1 MSDGAVRPPA
11 TICVTG
17 ANGYVG
23 SHVVGALLAEG
34 YRVRATVR
42 DPSSEAK
49 TAHLEA
55 LAVELEARERLTF
68 ARGDLMEARSF
79 DDAVAGCEAVVHTAA
94 SVVFNHPDPQKG
106 IVDPSVEGTRNVLE
120 SVKRSGTVKRVVH
133 TSSMVAV
140 YGWDKPADH
149 VFTES
154 DWNTASTLV
163 NDPYGLAKVQSE
175 KAARAYVDAL
185 PEAERF
191 ELVHLNPG
199 MVFGP
204 PLTKVHAKASPR
216 LLRDVISRGQ
226 PGVPRL
232 MLNVVD
238 VREVA
243 VAHVR
248 ALSHEA
254 PPARC
259 LLVAEN
265 AWMTDLA
272 AELQAQFPDIRMG
285 ARPIPKLAVLLAGL
299 FDKTLNVRQLWNL
312 VGRPMPIDSALS
324 REAYGMSYRP
334 VSETLRDTATPM
346 IEQGWARV
354 KRR

>member
-1 MSDGAVRPPA
+1 MPEGAVRPPA

-23 SHVVGALLAEG
+23 SHVVHALLSEG
-34 YRVRATVR
+34 YTVRATVR
-42 DPSSEAK
+42 DPSSADK

-55 LAVELEARERLTF
+55 IADALDARDRLSF
-68 ARGDLMEARSF
+68 ARGDLMEAGSF
-79 DDAVAGCEAVVHTAA
+79 DEAVAGCEGVVHTAA
-94 SVVFNHPDPQKG
+94 SVIFNHPDPQKG
-106 IVDPSVEGTRNVLE
+106 IVDPSVLGTRNVFD
-120 SVKRSGTVKRVVH
+120 SIRKAGTVRRVVH
-133 TSSMVAV
+133 TSSMAAV
-140 YGWDKPADH
+140 YGWDKPVDH
-149 VFTES
+149 IFTEA

-163 NDPYGLAKVQSE
+163 NDPYGLAKVEAE

-185 PEAERF
+185 PADDAF

-204 PLTKVHAKASPR
+204 PLIKVHAKASPR

-243 VAHVR
+243 EAHAK

-254 PPARC
+254 PPKRC

-272 AELQAQFPDIRMG
+272 AELQSQFPDIRMG
-285 ARPIPKLAVLLAGL
+285 ARPIPKIGVLLAAL
-299 FDKTLNVRQLWNL
+299 VDKTLNVRQLWHL
-312 VGRPMPIDSALS
+312 VGRPLPIDNALS
-324 REAYGMSYRP
+324 RTAYQMSYRP
-334 VSETLRDTATPM
+334 VAQTLRDTATPM